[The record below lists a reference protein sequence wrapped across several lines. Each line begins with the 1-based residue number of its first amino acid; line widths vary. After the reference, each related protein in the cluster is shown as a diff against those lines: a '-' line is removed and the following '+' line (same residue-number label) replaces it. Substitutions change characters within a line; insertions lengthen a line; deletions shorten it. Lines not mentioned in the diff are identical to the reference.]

1 MLYEI
6 SLQVGPF
13 NLLNSTVGFFFLVLF
28 SMYSLPCYGCVD
40 STAFFCS
47 FVFLG
52 FSKAKKS
59 TVNSSLKTFT
69 FVYICIC
76 LLVGIISVK
85 LEMSISPSMLTRCRY
100 GQCLLNCN
108 RYLTGSESIQYAE

>member
-1 MLYEI
+1 MA
-6 SLQVGPF
+6 
-13 NLLNSTVGFFFLVLF
+13 VLIRQ
-28 SMYSLPCYGCVD
+28 
-40 STAFFCS
+40 CS
-47 FVFLG
+47 FAVLCFWGLV
-52 FSKAKKS
+52 KRKE
-59 TVNSSLKTFT
+59 
-69 FVYICIC
+69 VYICIC